1 MKKNLLK
8 INETINQSINGG
20 DDDDESKINHF
31 LNKYDFQIV
40 SD

>member
-20 DDDDESKINHF
+20 DDDDESKKTQS
-31 LNKYDFQIV
+31 L
-40 SD
+40 SE

>member
-1 MKKNLLK
+1 MKQS
-8 INETINQSINGG
+8 INQSINGG
-20 DDDDESKINHF
+20 DDDDEQKKLNHF